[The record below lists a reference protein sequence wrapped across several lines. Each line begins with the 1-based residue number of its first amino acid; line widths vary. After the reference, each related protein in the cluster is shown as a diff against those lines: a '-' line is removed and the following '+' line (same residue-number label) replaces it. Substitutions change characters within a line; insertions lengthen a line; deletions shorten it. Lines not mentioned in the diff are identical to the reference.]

1 MCGIAGIL
9 ANSDVAGLQRRMNRM
24 LQSQHHRGPDDE
36 GSVALSLGDRHLL
49 LGHRRL
55 AILDLSP
62 AGHQPMVHPETGDW
76 LVFNGE
82 IYNFRVLRDELSAA
96 GVQFRGHSDT
106 EVLLHSLTQY
116 GVATFDRLNGMYALA
131 WYRAREQELVLARDP
146 QGIKPL
152 YVAALP
158 EGVIF
163 ASETRALL
171 ASGLIEPRVDMRGL
185 AGMLAYG
192 APQHPFTLIE
202 GIQSFPRGCYQQFT
216 AQRLSMP
223 QAFWRAPRP
232 ESSRTAPATISE
244 VAETLKAAVR
254 DQLVADV
261 PVGVFLSSGL
271 DSTILAGL
279 AAAHT
284 DQQRSFTVGFAD
296 QPDLSEFAAAAETAA
311 RFKLQHTEISI
322 TGDEAAHATTDWL
335 DAIDQPSIDG
345 MNTFV
350 ISRAVREQ
358 GIKVALSGLG
368 GDELFGG
375 YPSFSEVPRLARFFK
390 PLAFI
395 PKSCRDWGAQ
405 LLMRSASESG
415 REKFRDMLQ
424 TDGSLE
430 ALFLQRRRLLSNRF
444 LTQLG
449 LSAPTLGLD
458 QSFLGPESWSGL
470 DLSGAPPVWAISQLE
485 MHFYQANTLLRDS
498 DANSMAHGLELR
510 VPILDHRLVELLARV
525 PDQIRM
531 PGGRPEKAL
540 LRQAFPSLLTPTLL
554 AQSKK
559 GFSLPIGRWM
569 LGPLRTRCENAMAE
583 LKHSG
588 LLRPEG
594 VDDIWRAFLAAPES
608 PMWSR
613 AWALV
618 ILGSYLQKISEMAV
632 LP

>member
-1 MCGIAGIL
+1 
-9 ANSDVAGLQRRMNRM
+9 M
-24 LQSQHHRGPDDE
+24 LQSQHHRGPDDG

-62 AGHQPMVHPETGDW
+62 AGHQPMVHPDTGDW

-106 EVLLHSLTQY
+106 EVLLHALTRY

-131 WYRAREQELVLARDP
+131 WYRAREQELMLARDP

-202 GIQSFPRGCYQQFT
+202 GIQSFPRGSYQQFT
-216 AQRLSMP
+216 AQRKSTP
-223 QAFWRAPRP
+223 QTFWRTPLP
-232 ESSRTAPATISE
+232 ELTRTAPDTIAE

-279 AAAHT
+279 AATHT

-322 TGDEAAHATTDWL
+322 TGDEAARATTDWL
-335 DAIDQPSIDG
+335 DAIDQPSIAG

-390 PLAFI
+390 PLAYI

-470 DLSGAPPVWAISQLE
+470 DLAGAPPVWAISQLE

-531 PGGRPEKAL
+531 PGRRPEKAL
-540 LRQAFPSLLTPTLL
+540 LRQAFPALLTPTLL

-569 LGPLRTRCENAMAE
+569 LGPLRMRCENAMAE
-583 LKHSG
+583 VKHSG

-618 ILGSYLQKISEMAV
+618 VLGSYLQKISKMAV

>member
-9 ANSDVAGLQRRMNRM
+9 TYGDVAGLQLRMNRM
-24 LQSQHHRGPDDE
+24 LHSQHHRGPDDE
-36 GSVALSLGDRHLL
+36 GSVALSLGNRQLL

-55 AILDLSP
+55 SVLDLSP
-62 AGHQPMVHPETGDW
+62 TGHQPMVHPDTGDW

-82 IYNFRVLRDELSAA
+82 IYNFRVLREELSAS
-96 GVQFRGHSDT
+96 GVLFRGHSDT
-106 EVLLHSLTQY
+106 EVLLHALTKY
-116 GVATFDRLNGMYALA
+116 GVATFSRLNGMYALA

-158 EGVIF
+158 EGLVF

-171 ASGLIEPRVDMRGL
+171 ASGLIEPRIDMRGL

-202 GIQSFPRGCYQQFT
+202 GIQSFPQGCYQQIT
-216 AQRLSMP
+216 PNNKGTP
-223 QAFWRAPRP
+223 QSFWRAPRP
-232 ESSRTAPATISE
+232 EFRTAPATISE
-244 VAETLKAAVR
+244 VADTLQAAVR

-284 DQQRSFTVGFAD
+284 DRQRSFTVGFAD
-296 QPDLSEFAAAAETAA
+296 QPDMSEFEAAAETAA

-350 ISRAVREQ
+350 ISRAVRAQ

-390 PLAFI
+390 PARYI
-395 PKSCRDWGAQ
+395 PRSCRDWGAQ

-415 REKFRDMLQ
+415 REKLRDMLQ

-430 ALFLQRRRLLSNRF
+430 ALFLQRRRLLSNGF
-444 LTQLG
+444 LAQLG
-449 LSAPTLGLD
+449 LNAQALGLD
-458 QSFLGPESWSGL
+458 QGFLVPESWTGL
-470 DLSGAPPVWAISQLE
+470 ELAGAPPLWAISQLE

-510 VPILDHRLVELLARV
+510 VPMLDRRLVELLARV

-531 PGGRPEKAL
+531 PGRRPEKTL

-569 LGPLRTRCENAMAE
+569 LGPLRARCEDAMARI
-583 LKHSG
+583 KQSG
-588 LLRPEG
+588 LLQPEG
-594 VDDIWRAFLAAPES
+594 VDNIWRAFLAAPDS

-618 ILGSYLQKISEMAV
+618 VLGSYLQKTSKVAV
-632 LP
+632 LA